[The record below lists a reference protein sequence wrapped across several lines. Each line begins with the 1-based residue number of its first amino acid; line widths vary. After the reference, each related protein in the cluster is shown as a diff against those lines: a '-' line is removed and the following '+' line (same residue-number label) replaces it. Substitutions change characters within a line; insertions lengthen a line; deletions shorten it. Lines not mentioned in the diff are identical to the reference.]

1 MFYHCVHFWLRDG
14 VDEAERQKV
23 IEGVKSLGNSVNM
36 HCARV
41 GVPAMTDREV
51 VDNSYDIQLI
61 AIFEDKE
68 AHDRYQSKDDA
79 VHQAFIAEYKPYWTK
94 VVIYDSLDA

>member
-14 VDEAERQKV
+14 VGEEERQKV
-23 IEGVKSLGNSVNM
+23 IQGVKGLGKSVNM
-36 HCARV
+36 HSARV

-51 VDNSYDIQLI
+51 VDNSWDIQLI
-61 AIFEDKE
+61 AIFENKE
-68 AHDRYQSKDDA
+68 AHDRYQSQDDE